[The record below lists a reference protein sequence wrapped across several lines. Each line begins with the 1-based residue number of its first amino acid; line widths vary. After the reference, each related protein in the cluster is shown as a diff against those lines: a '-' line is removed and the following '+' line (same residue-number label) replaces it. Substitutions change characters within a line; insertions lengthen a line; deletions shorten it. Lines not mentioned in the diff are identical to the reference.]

1 MTELEDINRKNLEIL
16 LEDIIDPIDKVLE
29 ALNIEYEDL
38 EIENITIYKQEE
50 GKLEFLVEVKLH

>member
-1 MTELEDINRKNLEIL
+1 MTELEDINRRNLEIL

-50 GKLEFLVEVKLH
+50 GKLEFLVEVSLS

>member
-1 MTELEDINRKNLEIL
+1 MTELEDINRRNLEIL

>member
-1 MTELEDINRKNLEIL
+1 MTELEDINRRNLEIL

-50 GKLEFLVEVKLH
+50 GKLEFLVEVNLS